1 LPVDD
6 SRISSEM
13 LVDSGQQLFVI
24 DKLENI
30 KTLNNGPVPLGLKLT
45 IYVIKSQIHFVRQSL
60 FLWRGVYFYSK
71 AADLVLPT
79 HFNIFQPERPKK
91 FNKWVKSLAP
101 VYNIKHHSN
110 HFIKRREMFWN
121 YSNTEI
127 CEKSR
132 FFKGT
137 VSWDRFQKCWR
148 KWTDLGLI
156 KGRSWFLNFS
166 EAPLI
171 FNWNKTSVSL

>member
-1 LPVDD
+1 MQVKAGAVARIYIFFSHFKQSNKTDYPIRCTHIYNNRLADLPVDD

-91 FNKWVKSLAP
+91 FNK
-101 VYNIKHHSN
+101 
-110 HFIKRREMFWN
+110 
-121 YSNTEI
+121 
-127 CEKSR
+127 
-132 FFKGT
+132 
-137 VSWDRFQKCWR
+137 
-148 KWTDLGLI
+148 
-156 KGRSWFLNFS
+156 
-166 EAPLI
+166 
-171 FNWNKTSVSL
+171 